1 MNNFVKEAIAQ
12 YWGEPCDDYDA
23 GCPTCRA
30 WAEYDTSQAVKEE
43 VREYYMPKI
52 KNIFT
57 RLHGGTDDMRD
68 EGHKLWLIYNSL
80 ESLTKD
86 RSKL

>member
-1 MNNFVKEAIAQ
+1 MSNFVKEAIAQ
-12 YWGEPCDDYDA
+12 YWGEPCDGYDA
-23 GCPTCRA
+23 GCHTCRA
-30 WAEYDTSQAVKEE
+30 WAEYDTLVAVEE
-43 VREYYMPKI
+43 EIREHYMPKI

-68 EGHKLWLIYNSL
+68 EGHKLWLIYNDL